1 MPAGRLFCKCLTDR
15 RLVIASIRDMT
26 ERGDRL
32 DRLVSRLILLSVLVV
47 LVALVWWGS
56 TPR

>member
-1 MPAGRLFCKCLTDR
+1 LTDSDA
-15 RLVIASIRDMT
+15 LVASIGGMT

-47 LVALVWWGS
+47 LFALVWWGS